1 MQHKIK
7 NLPKAQV
14 ELEITLSAQEM
25 EIFWQAAKKNLAE
38 SVQLKGFRPGK
49 APAGVL
55 ESPEAKDELYNEA
68 ANSAIKKTYPDILAE
83 EAIEPIGKI
92 EVEVLKIA
100 PANEFIY
107 RLKVV
112 ALPKPQLPKY
122 KEIASA
128 VQKGKKKLGVSKE
141 EMEEAIGWLRK
152 SRAKINPV
160 ERPAQKGDLVE
171 VEINS
176 ALADKELTK
185 AAGPESFILGEG
197 HFLPGFEEQIENL
210 KIGDKKNFKLKTPA
224 DYWDKDLRN
233 EELSFEV
240 KLNKVSERQLP
251 ELNDEWAKSLGRFN
265 NLEELKKSIDEG
277 IIFEKESKERERLR
291 ALTLEK
297 IINETKVE
305 LPDVLVENEIEHRLH
320 EIGHLAQDNGMTLND
335 YLKKINKDEK
345 SLREDLRLEAEKT
358 LKGALVLRQISRLE
372 QLEPKTEEIEM
383 AMNEFLKHYSDQKEA
398 EKNIDRAALFE
409 YTRERLTN
417 EKVFQFLE
425 NIKS

>member
-25 EIFWQAAKKNLAE
+25 EIFWQAAKKKLAE

-49 APAGVL
+49 VPAGVL
-55 ESPEAKDELYNEA
+55 ETPEAKDELYNEA
-68 ANSAIKKTYPDILAE
+68 ANAAIKKVYPDILAQE
-83 EAIEPIGKI
+83 EIEPLGKI

-100 PANEFIY
+100 PANEFIF
-107 RLKVV
+107 RLKTVV
-112 ALPKPQLPKY
+112 LPKPELPKY
-122 KEIASA
+122 KDIALTI
-128 VQKGKKKLGVSKE
+128 QKGKKALTVKE
-141 EMEEAIGWLRK
+141 EEIEEATTWLRK

-160 ERPAQKGDLVE
+160 ERPAQKGDFVE
-171 VEINS
+171 VEIKS
-176 ALADKELTK
+176 ALAGAELSK
-185 AAGPESFILGEG
+185 ATGPESFILGEG
-197 HFLPGFEEQIENL
+197 HFLPGFEEQIEGL
-210 KIGDKKNFKLKTPA
+210 KIGERKSFQLKTPA
-224 DYWDKDLRN
+224 DYWDKDLQN
-233 EELSFEV
+233 KELSFEI
-240 KLNKVSERQLP
+240 KLNKVSERQVP

-265 NLEELKKSIDEG
+265 NLEELKKSISDG
-277 IIFEKESKERERLR
+277 LLFEKESKEQERLR
-291 ALTLEK
+291 ALMLEK
-297 IINETKVE
+297 IVQEAKVE

-320 EIGHLAQDNGMTLND
+320 EINHLAQDNGMTMEE

-358 LKGALVLRQISRLE
+358 LRGALVLRHISHLE

-383 AMNEFLKHYSDQKEA
+383 AMNEFLKHYGDQKGA

-409 YTRERLTN
+409 YTKERLTN

-425 NIKS
+425 NLKS

>member
-25 EIFWQAAKKNLAE
+25 EIFWQAANKKLAE
-38 SVQLKGFRPGK
+38 NIQLKGFRPGK
-49 APAGVL
+49 APAAVL
-55 ESPEAKDELYNEA
+55 ESPEAKDDLYNEA
-68 ANSAIKKTYPDILAE
+68 ANAAIKKTYPDILAK
-83 EAIEPIGKI
+83 EAIEPLGKV

-107 RLKVV
+107 RLKTVV
-112 ALPKPQLPKY
+112 LPKPEMPKY
-122 KEIASA
+122 KGIAES
-128 VQKGKKKLGVSKE
+128 VQKEKKTLNVKKE
-141 EMEEAIGWLRK
+141 EIEEALTWLRK
-152 SRAKINPV
+152 SRAKINSV
-160 ERPAQKGDLVE
+160 ARPAQKGDFVE
-171 VEINS
+171 VEIKS
-176 ALADKELTK
+176 ALVDKELPK
-185 AAGPESFILGEG
+185 ATGPESFILGEG
-197 HFLPGFEEQIENL
+197 HFLPGFEEQIEGL
-210 KIGDKKNFKLKTPA
+210 KIGEKKNFQLKTPA
-224 DYWDKDLRN
+224 DYWDKDLQN
-233 EELSFEV
+233 KELSFEV

-265 NLEELKKSIDEG
+265 NLEELKKSISDG
-277 IIFEKESKERERLR
+277 LLFEKESKEQERLR
-291 ALTLEK
+291 ILMLEK
-297 IINETKVE
+297 IVKETKVE

-320 EIGHLAQDNGMTLND
+320 EINHLAQDNGMAMED

-345 SLREDLRLEAEKT
+345 SLRDDLRSEAEKT
-358 LKGALVLRQISRLE
+358 LRGALVLRQISLLE
-372 QLEPKTEEIEM
+372 QIEPKTEEIEM
-383 AMNEFLKHYSDQKEA
+383 AMNEFLKHYGDQKET

>member
-25 EIFWQAAKKNLAE
+25 EIFWQAANKKLAG
-38 SVQLKGFRPGK
+38 SIQLKGFRPGK
-49 APAGVL
+49 APASIL
-55 ESPEAKDELYNEA
+55 EAPEAKDELYNEA
-68 ANSAIKKTYPDILAE
+68 ANAAIKKTYPDILAD
-83 EAIEPIGKI
+83 EAIEPLGKI

-107 RLKVV
+107 RLKTVV
-112 ALPKPQLPKY
+112 LPKPQLPKY
-122 KEIASA
+122 KEIAVSS
-128 VQKGKKKLGVSKE
+128 QKEKKVLTTKKE
-141 EMEEAIGWLRK
+141 EIEETMTWLRK
-152 SRAKINPV
+152 SRAKISPV
-160 ERPAQKGDLVE
+160 ERLAQKGDFVE
-171 VEINS
+171 VEIKS
-176 ALADKELTK
+176 ALADKELPK
-185 AAGPESFILGEG
+185 ATGPESFILGEG
-197 HFLPGFEEQIENL
+197 HFLSGLEEQIEGL
-210 KIGDKKNFKLKTPA
+210 KIGEKKNFQLKTPA
-224 DYWDKDLRN
+224 DYWDKDLRGQ
-233 EELSFEV
+233 ELSFEI

-265 NLEELKKSIDEG
+265 NLKELEKSINDG
-277 IIFEKESKERERLR
+277 LLFEKETKERERLR

-297 IINETKVE
+297 IVKEAKVE
-305 LPDVLVENEIEHRLH
+305 LPEVLVENEIEHRLH
-320 EIGHLAQDNGMTLND
+320 EISHLAQDNGMTRED
-335 YLKKINKDEK
+335 YLKKINKEEK

-358 LKGALVLRQISRLE
+358 LRGALVLRQISRLE
-372 QLEPKTEEIEM
+372 QIEPKTEEIEI
-383 AMNEFLKHYSDQKEA
+383 AMNEFLKHYGDQKET